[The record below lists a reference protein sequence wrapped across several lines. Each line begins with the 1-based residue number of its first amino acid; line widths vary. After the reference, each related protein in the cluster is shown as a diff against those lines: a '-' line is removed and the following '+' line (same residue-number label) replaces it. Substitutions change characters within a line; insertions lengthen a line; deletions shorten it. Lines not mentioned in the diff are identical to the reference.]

1 MKLFFTF
8 SILFFSLSAWS
19 QNKYDSLNKPL
30 PQDWYKESSVI
41 LSQNISYNLTQY
53 TSENDNYRIFYNNE
67 MVIRLND
74 KAAIEKYNSIEF
86 PKDFELEIE
95 VVNKDGSSIQ
105 VVYGT
110 TDYWNDL
117 NKSKLSNPRDFYKL
131 IEESSDEKRKYAI
144 PDLDTGDLIVIK
156 TNYTNN
162 KKYIGSSDRYYR
174 TIIIGMIVLYPLIPF
189 TPWAFKESHKDKYEN
204 SYFEYL
210 NIDHLFRN
218 NENTLF
224 KRFEISLPKYLN
236 VNYET
241 QNGCKPFK
249 IEYDKYES
257 RYRYSVTDSFII
269 KSKNEIWS
277 SDYLDNPYFSFKTYF
292 VNKKSKAKD
301 KEIFKSPKSKISI
314 FSLKQVK
321 KFYLKNERFLY
332 INNRKKFRKYHENNP
347 KGAAIRDPQK
357 YIFEY
362 LNFKKA
368 ENFNKFLFNND
379 NNSYRISFYSKDLV
393 FELVSIAK
401 RFLLPYNV
409 YLIVPKEFGKL
420 EDISSVDKFRYA
432 IEINFKSG
440 PITFYGSEINSL
452 GLIKPA
458 YLSGAEAYKIRG
470 AHYSKIQ
477 GVKISK
483 VNFPEFND
491 IEHGTSTEINIDLNP
506 DTTITKIKRKTAY
519 FGSNKTKLQ
528 YSQNYVY
535 YYLDSILSNTDEL
548 KNSFF
553 FVDPKIY
560 KDEFTDED
568 LYAEND
574 RLINS
579 FRKSANEYIKQSSLE
594 KLSEEFFV
602 TKVDT
607 SYLDFSEYLNDV
619 LKPIYHTESFNL
631 AGFSYKT
638 PSGIVLNL
646 GSLIESQVELI
657 DNDDRVRTNSIVQPN
672 LRKFENKIII
682 NIPKGYKPLGL
693 ENFKFNI
700 DNEVGSFISKPSFED
715 GKLEILVTKSY
726 KKVIADKELWSS
738 YLEFLDA
745 ANDFNYKKL
754 ILVKN

>member
-95 VVNKDGSSIQ
+95 VVNNDGSSIQ

-269 KSKNEIWS
+269 KSKN
-277 SDYLDNPYFSFKTYF
+277 DT
-292 VNKKSKAKD
+292 
-301 KEIFKSPKSKISI
+301 
-314 FSLKQVK
+314 
-321 KFYLKNERFLY
+321 
-332 INNRKKFRKYHENNP
+332 
-347 KGAAIRDPQK
+347 KGC
-357 YIFEY
+357 
-362 LNFKKA
+362 
-368 ENFNKFLFNND
+368 
-379 NNSYRISFYSKDLV
+379 S
-393 FELVSIAK
+393 
-401 RFLLPYNV
+401 
-409 YLIVPKEFGKL
+409 
-420 EDISSVDKFRYA
+420 
-432 IEINFKSG
+432 
-440 PITFYGSEINSL
+440 
-452 GLIKPA
+452 
-458 YLSGAEAYKIRG
+458 
-470 AHYSKIQ
+470 
-477 GVKISK
+477 
-483 VNFPEFND
+483 
-491 IEHGTSTEINIDLNP
+491 
-506 DTTITKIKRKTAY
+506 
-519 FGSNKTKLQ
+519 
-528 YSQNYVY
+528 
-535 YYLDSILSNTDEL
+535 
-548 KNSFF
+548 
-553 FVDPKIY
+553 
-560 KDEFTDED
+560 
-568 LYAEND
+568 
-574 RLINS
+574 
-579 FRKSANEYIKQSSLE
+579 
-594 KLSEEFFV
+594 
-602 TKVDT
+602 
-607 SYLDFSEYLNDV
+607 
-619 LKPIYHTESFNL
+619 
-631 AGFSYKT
+631 
-638 PSGIVLNL
+638 
-646 GSLIESQVELI
+646 
-657 DNDDRVRTNSIVQPN
+657 
-672 LRKFENKIII
+672 
-682 NIPKGYKPLGL
+682 
-693 ENFKFNI
+693 
-700 DNEVGSFISKPSFED
+700 
-715 GKLEILVTKSY
+715 
-726 KKVIADKELWSS
+726 
-738 YLEFLDA
+738 
-745 ANDFNYKKL
+745 
-754 ILVKN
+754 